1 MRTDKTILVTGA
13 NGVLA
18 SNTIIELLSKGYHV
32 LGMLRNK
39 DKYVG
44 PTHKNLKLIVSDI
57 LNKEEVSDVT
67 RNCSAI
73 IHAAGLT
80 DQSVVGYQHYH
91 EVNVDGTQNLIDQA
105 VKNGVEKFIY
115 VSSANVFGYGSGL
128 KCGDES
134 SEMKYPF
141 TKSNYAISK
150 SVAQR
155 CAFSSTGEMEVV
167 AVNPTF
173 IIGAYDSKPS
183 SGRLVLMG
191 INKKIVFAPPGGK
204 NFVSAVD
211 VAKGIIK
218 AMEIGKN
225 KESYLLSNENLSYVQ
240 FFKRLRNVS
249 ANKFIIVRLPKTLM
263 RIIGVFGECARFLG
277 VKTELSITNTKIL
290 CEHTYYSN
298 KKSQNELRMNYETI
312 DRGIS
317 NSVRWFQNCQ
327 TKKAS
332 QF

>member
-1 MRTDKTILVTGA
+1 MRTNKTILVTGA

-39 DKYVG
+39 AKYVG
-44 PTHKNLKLIVSDI
+44 PTHKNLKLIVGDI
-57 LNKEEVSDVT
+57 LNKGQVLEVT
-67 RNCSAI
+67 RNCFAI

-80 DQSVVGYQHYH
+80 DQSVVGYQRYH
-91 EVNVDGTQNLIDQA
+91 EVNVDGTQNLIDLA

-115 VSSANVFGYGSGL
+115 VSTANVFGYGSSL
-128 KCGDES
+128 QCGDES

-150 SVAQR
+150 RVAQS
-155 CAFSSTGEMEVV
+155 CAFRCTGKMEVM

-225 KESYLLSNENLSYVQ
+225 KESYLLANENLTYVQ

-249 ANKFIIVRLPKTLM
+249 DNKFVIVRLPKTPM
-263 RIIGVFGECARFLG
+263 RIIGVFGECARLLG
-277 VKTELSITNTKIL
+277 VKTELSITNTKAL

-298 KKSQNELRMNYETI
+298 KKSMNELYMNYEPI
-312 DRGIS
+312 DHGIYS
-317 NSVRWFQNCQ
+317 SVKWFENC
-327 TKKAS
+327 
-332 QF
+332 